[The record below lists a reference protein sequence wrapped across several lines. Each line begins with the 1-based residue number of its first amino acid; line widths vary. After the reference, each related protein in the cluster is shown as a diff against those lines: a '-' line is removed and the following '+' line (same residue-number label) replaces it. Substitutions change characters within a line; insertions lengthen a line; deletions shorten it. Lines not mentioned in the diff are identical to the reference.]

1 MRVSAVANDRSE
13 SAPRLALLD
22 RKVIRETVVMLIP
35 FRVSSRHII
44 NPTATVRCELVHK
57 HSSGV
62 AMEPMIER

>member
-35 FRVSSRHII
+35 FRVSSSHII
-44 NPTATVRCELVHK
+44 NPRQQSDVNWFTNTARA
-57 HSSGV
+57 S
-62 AMEPMIER
+62 RWNR